1 MKIKCLSYQDLTILA
16 QNKFLIFASGIF
28 PMYIVKKNMSDAT
41 NTTNN
46 NNKCMCN
53 KVNDN

>member
-28 PMYIVKKNMSDAT
+28 PMYIVKKDMSDAT